1 MTKVSDLRLIILLC
15 GITLA
20 IGETIKIKDSS
31 NTTTANNKSTE
42 KGLFFT
48 ICLLKDYSFI
58 FIFVTCLT

>member
-20 IGETIKIKDSS
+20 IGETIKIDSS

-48 ICLLKDYSFI
+48 ICLLKDYCNI
-58 FIFVTCLT
+58 LNIE

>member
-1 MTKVSDLRLIILLC
+1 MTKVSHLRLIILLC

-20 IGETIKIKDSS
+20 IGETIKIDSS

-42 KGLFFT
+42 KGLFFHNMS
-48 ICLLKDYSFI
+48 IKRLI